1 MVEGGKHD
9 APTHAVTF
17 VWNGHEVTNQSII
30 VPLQFL
36 AFTFF
41 KKNLKED

>member
-1 MVEGGKHD
+1 MVEGGQHD

-36 AFTFF
+36 AFIF
-41 KKNLKED
+41 KKTS